1 MRFGSFSL
9 RTACSEMKHEVDP
22 VSSKALKTHTAPLT
36 SHTGTNAVASTTRGI
51 ACADVTSTAPIVRL
65 DRPKFCEI
73 GNLLHNFGGREGS
86 PPDTSKALLACPLTP
101 SRLVGPKRIA
111 GFWSSQ
117 MLMFFLPSGCNS
129 VWCRALHTLQV
140 NTEVQAREP

>member
-1 MRFGSFSL
+1 MRFGNFSL

-22 VSSKALKTHTAPLT
+22 VSSKALKTHTA

-51 ACADVTSTAPIVRL
+51 ACADVTSAAPIVGL
-65 DRPKFCEI
+65 DRPKFCDEGKI
-73 GNLLHNFGGREGS
+73 LHNFGGREGS
-86 PPDTSKALLACPLTP
+86 PPDTSKALLAFPRTP
-101 SRLVGPKRIA
+101 SRLVGPKRIV

-117 MLMFFLPSGCNS
+117 MLTFLLPSGCNS